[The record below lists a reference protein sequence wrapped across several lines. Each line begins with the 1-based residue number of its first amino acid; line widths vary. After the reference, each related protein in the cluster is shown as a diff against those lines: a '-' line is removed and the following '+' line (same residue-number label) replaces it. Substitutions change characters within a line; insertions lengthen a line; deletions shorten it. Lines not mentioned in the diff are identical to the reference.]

1 MNVGTFVRPVAA
13 AAGATGRGIGTG
25 SSWLARLLDPKVDEE
40 IMIEIGER
48 KVLEIRKHWMASIRQ
63 ILKLAVATVIWFFLL
78 AWSPETWYGWVG
90 WFAGQCLVIF
100 LTVRS
105 VWRITDHYR
114 DRFVITNQ
122 RILRVD
128 GVIGSDS
135 AMIPLG
141 KVTDITVKQ
150 SWLGRVFNFGHMIFE
165 SAGQVQGL
173 DEIRYVQNPKKKKR
187 VLLIAMRGDNP
198 AAMVLNPAEDNPNDD
213 GT

>member
-1 MNVGTFVRPVAA
+1 VLA
-13 AAGATGRGIGTG
+13 GRGVSGIGAG
-25 SSWLARLLDPKVDEE
+25 STWLARFLDPKVDEE

-63 ILKLAVATVIWFFLL
+63 ILKLAFATLLWFFLL
-78 AWSPETWYGWVG
+78 AWSPEVWYGWVG
-90 WFAGQCLVIF
+90 WFAGQCWVIF
-100 LTVRS
+100 LTVRA

-128 GVIGSDS
+128 GVIGTGS

-150 SWLGRVFNFGHMIFE
+150 SWLGKIFNFGHMIFE

-198 AAMVLNPAEDNPNDD
+198 AAMVLNPAENNPNDD